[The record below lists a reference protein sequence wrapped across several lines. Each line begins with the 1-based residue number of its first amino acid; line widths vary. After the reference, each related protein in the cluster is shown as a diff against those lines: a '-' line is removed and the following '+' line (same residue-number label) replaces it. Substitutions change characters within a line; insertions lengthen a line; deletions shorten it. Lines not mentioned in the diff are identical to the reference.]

1 MSRIQ
6 RRIDEE
12 YRSSL
17 TIPAAGPSGQPTM
30 LLLGNSLLLEGV
42 DFPSLRGTMI
52 PRYDVHRL
60 VIEQTDYLDL
70 YYILRT
76 LFRNGSRPH
85 DLVLCLSVGQL
96 MADDTRGEFTARYVD
111 AASVADL
118 AHREHFDATTMTN
131 YMFAH
136 WSGWFGTRAEI
147 RKWLL
152 GRMMP
157 DIGDLTTVLGFR
169 PAPHL
174 SESEVQRGI
183 GPRLRE
189 LKSLCD
195 QYGSRLTVLIP
206 PSLGDDHAEAVR
218 SLGSELGIR
227 VLVPVEPGGMNRS
240 QFRDGFHLTPAGAQL
255 FTAQLSSQL

>member
-1 MSRIQ
+1 
-6 RRIDEE
+6 
-12 YRSSL
+12 
-17 TIPAAGPSGQPTM
+17 M

-111 AASVADL
+111 AAGVADL

-157 DIGDLTTVLGFR
+157 DIGALDHRSWV
-169 PAPHL
+169 PHGSAL
-174 SESEVQRGI
+174 IRVRSATGRRTSTERVEV
-183 GPRLRE
+183 
-189 LKSLCD
+189 
-195 QYGSRLTVLIP
+195 
-206 PSLGDDHAEAVR
+206 AVR
-218 SLGSELGIR
+218 SIR
-227 VLVPVEPGGMNRS
+227 QPPNSPDTTIPR
-240 QFRDGFHLTPAGAQL
+240 R
-255 FTAQLSSQL
+255 